1 MEVKIYFA
9 PLEGITGYIYRNVYE
24 EHFGKGKIDK
34 YFIPFIAPNKNKSF
48 TSMNMNNIMPEHN
61 IKLNAIPQILTAD
74 AAQFIDTALM
84 LRDYGYTQINLNL
97 GCPSP
102 TVVTKG
108 KGSGFL
114 SDADKLRSFFDDI
127 FSSGIF
133 KTNKACDIHYMT
145 AEDDCGN
152 NVKNGNT
159 GLELSVK
166 TRIGVNDVSEVYDI
180 FKVYNEYYF
189 DEIIVHPRIQKEFY
203 KGKPHFDIYEE
214 LVQMSSNRLCYN
226 SDIFTMTDWEAFKEQ
241 FPMQDTV
248 MLGRGLI
255 ANPQFIDDITAST
268 KAACPEYDMERLRH
282 FHDRLLNDYSKVMS
296 GDVNVLHKMKELWF
310 YMGKSLSGCD
320 KYLKSIKKSR
330 HMSDYKA
337 AADMIFSNGT
347 ISRREHI
354 TF

>member
-1 MEVKIYFA
+1 
-9 PLEGITGYIYRNVYE
+9 
-24 EHFGKGKIDK
+24 
-34 YFIPFIAPNKNKSF
+34 
-48 TSMNMNNIMPEHN
+48 
-61 IKLNAIPQILTAD
+61 
-74 AAQFIDTALM
+74 
-84 LRDYGYTQINLNL
+84 
-97 GCPSP
+97 
-102 TVVTKG
+102 
-108 KGSGFL
+108 
-114 SDADKLRSFFDDI
+114 
-127 FSSGIF
+127 
-133 KTNKACDIHYMT
+133 MT

>member
-9 PLEGITGYIYRNVYE
+9 PLEGITGYIYRNAYE

-108 KGSGFL
+108 KGAGFL
-114 SDADKLRSFFDDI
+114 SDTDKLRSFFDDI

-133 KTNKACDIHYMT
+133 KTGKDCDKDIET
-145 AEDDCGN
+145 SDN
-152 NVKNGNT
+152 NRNNINGVNT

-166 TRIGVNDVSEVYDI
+166 TRIGVSDISEVYDI
-180 FKVYNEYYF
+180 FKVYNDYYF

-203 KGKPHFDIYEE
+203 KGKPHFDIYKE
-214 LVQMSSNRLCYN
+214 LLQMSSNRLCYN
-226 SDIFTMTDWEAFKEQ
+226 SDIFTITDWDAFKEQ
-241 FPMQDTV
+241 FPTQDTV

-255 ANPQFIDDITAST
+255 ANPQFIDDITSST
-268 KAACPEYDMERLRH
+268 KDVSSEYDIERLRL
-282 FHDRLLNDYSKVMS
+282 FHDRLLDDYSNVMS

-310 YMGKSLSGCD
+310 YMGKSLSGCE
-320 KYLKSIKKSR
+320 KYLKAIKKSR

-347 ISRREHI
+347 ISRKEHI